1 MANLQNLRNQIKKQN
16 VLIEELNSQLDIY
29 NTAQTELQ
37 ILNIKYANQIQG
49 LINDIN
55 NVNLNGGVI
64 NSSNLKVPLTED
76 NLTINGPRQKL
87 VNQIKNMQ
95 KVIKRKNNR
104 ITKLSTVLPTVNLHI
119 DGEIEEIK
127 FLPLRKKINRFIEMT
142 KETLLKLNV
151 EQLGDINN
159 ITNNLSSVIA
169 DEDEADKDEADED
182 EADEDEADEA
192 NED

>member
-16 VLIEELNSQLDIY
+16 VVIEELNSQLDIY

-169 DEDEADKDEADED
+169 DEDEADKDEADE
-182 EADEDEADEA
+182 ADEDEADEA

>member
-182 EADEDEADEA
+182 EADEA